1 MNEHTY
7 NKRNE
12 IKSAMREGPLASD
25 HDRLTGTRLALSC
38 KQLDNWIKYMKQWFS
53 DIRQQA
59 AHEDD
64 HGEKGNNELDSA
76 ATPVFC
82 LEALSGPYYIIK
94 KQKPGRA
101 KWSHQVKETKTRDQG
116 AKVVRISTIKERG
129 IQNEFQNVHRG
140 SLESL
145 AVY

>member
-64 HGEKGNNELDSA
+64 RSLKEILKENIN
-76 ATPVFC
+76 
-82 LEALSGPYYIIK
+82 LSVILPIKYYC
-94 KQKPGRA
+94 
-101 KWSHQVKETKTRDQG
+101 
-116 AKVVRISTIKERG
+116 
-129 IQNEFQNVHRG
+129 F
-140 SLESL
+140 
-145 AVY
+145 